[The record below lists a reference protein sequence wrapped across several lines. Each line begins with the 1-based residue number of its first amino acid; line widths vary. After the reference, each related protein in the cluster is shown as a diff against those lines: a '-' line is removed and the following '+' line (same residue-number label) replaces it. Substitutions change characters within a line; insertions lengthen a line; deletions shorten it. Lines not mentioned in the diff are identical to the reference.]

1 MPYTLMDTQWAN
13 AGDSAAV
20 WRRGAAS
27 CGRQGRSGGML
38 DAYGMM
44 RDVLVEIREN
54 QQQLEHAITL
64 FWLWLVSAI
73 FQIFDRSERV
83 REQPFETLFRQWGA
97 FTATLESL
105 IGAQER
111 FVEKMI
117 QAEFRAGESRRR
129 RLRAPRTSAVDGY
142 SGSHRTP
149 LILERL
155 LPRGWGESSTKFLR
169 ASYGEL

>member
-1 MPYTLMDTQWAN
+1 MPYTLMDTQRAN
-13 AGDSAAV
+13 VSDSATVSRSCNAP
-20 WRRGAAS
+20 
-27 CGRQGRSGGML
+27 CGRRVSSRWML
-38 DAYGMM
+38 DAHGMV
-44 RDVLVEIREN
+44 RNIFVEIRED

-64 FWLWLVSAI
+64 VWLRLVSAI
-73 FQIFDRSERV
+73 FQIFDRCERV
-83 REQPFETLFRQWGA
+83 REQPFQTFLGQWGP

-117 QAEFRAGESRRR
+117 QAEFRAAERGRRG
-129 RLRAPRTSAVDGY
+129 LRAPGTDAVDGY

-155 LPRGWGESSTKFLR
+155 LPRGWGEISTKFLR
-169 ASYGEL
+169 ASYREL

>member
-1 MPYTLMDTQWAN
+1 MPYTLMDTQRAN
-13 AGDSAAV
+13 AQDSATV
-20 WRRGAAS
+20 WRSGDA
-27 CGRQGRSGGML
+27 SGGRRVSSGRML

-44 RDVLVEIREN
+44 CDVLVEIRED

-64 FWLWLVSAI
+64 FRLRFVRAL
-73 FQIFDRSERV
+73 FQIFDRRERV
-83 REQPFETLFRQWGA
+83 RKQPFQAGFGKWGP

-105 IGAQER
+105 IGTQER

-117 QAEFRAGESRRR
+117 QAESCASERRR
-129 RLRAPRTSAVDGY
+129 RGLRAPRTGAVDGY
-142 SGSHRTP
+142 SGFHRTP

-169 ASYGEL
+169 ASYCEL